1 MRVAL
6 LALLV
11 ACSSSTSAPP
21 PTPPPASKPDPSCGM
36 HPDDW
41 CPSAPGDPCGE
52 HKDKTS
58 CAADERCGGL
68 PYRGESLVACHFDA
82 RGFADNCPTVGCVTL
97 RR

>member
-1 MRVAL
+1 MRVAF

-21 PTPPPASKPDPSCGM
+21 PASKPDPTCGTR
-36 HPDDW
+36 PEDW
-41 CPSAPGDPCGE
+41 CPSPPGDPCGE

-58 CAADERCGGL
+58 CMADERCGGL